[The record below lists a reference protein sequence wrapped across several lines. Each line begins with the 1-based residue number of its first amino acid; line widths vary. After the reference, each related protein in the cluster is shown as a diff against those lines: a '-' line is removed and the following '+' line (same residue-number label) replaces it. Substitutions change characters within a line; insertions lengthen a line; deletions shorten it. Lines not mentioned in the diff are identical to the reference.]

1 MNQSVS
7 GFKLFVNFGALCALI
22 MFAMVII
29 IWKMGYFPMGE
40 SSILF
45 SWLPFV
51 FMFSGA
57 KRYRDT
63 MNGGVIYYW
72 EAFKAMMVICGA
84 AALLYVMLMYIFGT
98 VIEPNFIQQYKDFTL
113 QAFDTMK
120 GSMKNMV
127 GSSSYEKIED
137 AMIES
142 MQKVTLTS
150 LLFSEYLNKLFYG
163 AILSLFMAFALRKK
177 PTSDII

>member
-1 MNQSVS
+1 
-7 GFKLFVNFGALCALI
+7 
-22 MFAMVII
+22 
-29 IWKMGYFPMGE
+29 
-40 SSILF
+40 
-45 SWLPFV
+45 
-51 FMFSGA
+51 
-57 KRYRDT
+57 
-63 MNGGVIYYW
+63 
-72 EAFKAMMVICGA
+72 
-84 AALLYVMLMYIFGT
+84 MLMYIFGT

>member
-1 MNQSVS
+1 
-7 GFKLFVNFGALCALI
+7 
-22 MFAMVII
+22 
-29 IWKMGYFPMGE
+29 
-40 SSILF
+40 
-45 SWLPFV
+45 
-51 FMFSGA
+51 
-57 KRYRDT
+57 
-63 MNGGVIYYW
+63 
-72 EAFKAMMVICGA
+72 
-84 AALLYVMLMYIFGT
+84 
-98 VIEPNFIQQYKDFTL
+98 
-113 QAFDTMK
+113 MK

-163 AILSLFMAFALRKK
+163 AILSLIMAFALRKK